1 MNEEKMTAERYETI
15 QGLLTWVVFISLGIA
30 VTFTV
35 EYHNLLGASD
45 LSEFGRAYLPPFF
58 TTAWV
63 VLALALIAKTWG
75 SLVRYHSYYR
85 LELANK
91 LYALAG
97 KIDPLPNR
105 HH

>member
-1 MNEEKMTAERYETI
+1 MNEETMTAERYETI

-45 LSEFGRAYLPPFF
+45 LSEFGRTYLPPFF

-75 SLVRYHSYYR
+75 SLVRYHYYYR
-85 LELANK
+85 LTLAK
-91 LYALAG
+91 KVYAIG
-97 KIDPLPNR
+97 RRIDPLNR
-105 HH
+105 N